1 VNPGGQIFRPHDQ
14 GCRSVTS
21 LPAFSSN
28 PTHGIIEKSYEQNKF
43 IYRVIRKI
51 KISCCSTLAISQNK
65 KKQNTEKQAAL
76 ILLNILTFLISTAH
90 QSINQ
95 SIQIEIIQLIKRL
108 L

>member
-1 VNPGGQIFRPHDQ
+1 MNKINLFTELFVRLRFR
-14 GCRSVTS
+14 VA
-21 LPAFSSN
+21 LLLL
-28 PTHGIIEKSYEQNKF
+28 
-43 IYRVIRKI
+43 
-51 KISCCSTLAISQNK
+51 LARTK